1 MLTDAT
7 LATLGTFV
15 LGVVTSV
22 VASVTLI
29 TSKENKISEFRQA
42 WIDGQRADLAIAVAA
57 ANSYFHIR
65 DAEKKAVCIAE
76 FYAARTRVAL
86 RDKPHAAE
94 WTKTLIA
101 LDKLGKVMASGV
113 PNTLE
118 ILQATAIVTEQSRIP
133 LKAHWETVKSGE
145 PFYRRFKRTFVSA
158 MVALVVGTV
167 VVLAFWQPPE
177 SSDQDTPPVSFNLTV
192 R

>member
-42 WIDGQRADLAIAVAA
+42 WIDGQRADLASAVAA
-57 ANSYFHIR
+57 ANSYFQIR
-65 DAEKKAVCIAE
+65 DAEKKAVCLAE
-76 FYAARTRVAL
+76 FFASRTRVAL
-86 RDKPHAAE
+86 RDKPDGAE

-101 LDKLGKVMASGV
+101 LDKLGNIMASGV
-113 PNTLE
+113 PNALE
-118 ILQATAIVTEQSRIP
+118 IRQATAIVTEESRIP

-145 PFYRRFKRTFVSA
+145 PFYRRFKRTFVFV
-158 MVALVVGTV
+158 MVVLVVGTV
-167 VVLAFWQPPE
+167 IELAVWQPSE
-177 SSDQDTPPVSFNLTV
+177 GLDQDAPPISVSLTV